1 MRPLTLACQLAQYR
15 FPSSRTPK
23 TESDNL
29 TDIKTVGCR
38 ACFLQG
44 SKSGKPDLQ
53 NSVEYQTWQF
63 PPKLGNSRRNLA
75 LPSFPANLALP
86 SFSKLGTAKFHDR
99 RADNTHTKA
108 RLILVRMHEEHKA
121 RQYTYKKARFILVRT
136 GSM

>member
-108 RLILVRMHEEHKA
+108 RLILVCMKNIKQDNTH
-121 RQYTYKKARFILVRT
+121 TKKHDLFSYVVCRRI
-136 GSM
+136 